1 MTVLNLVLGG
11 TIFTEG
17 GHYSPVNNVL
27 GGQYSLVNNVRGDI
41 FRGDTV
47 HYDNVMNEPRPSALR
62 EFRTGSDECAGPGN
76 EATCAAGRVWARD
89 YDFIASFPGLQSP
102 YAVEGLVKLIRRMTS
117 GRRWR

>member
-1 MTVLNLVLGG
+1 MTVLNLALGR

-47 HYDNVMNEPRPSALR
+47 HYDN
-62 EFRTGSDECAGPGN
+62 GN
-76 EATCAAGRVWARD
+76 ELKTKNGRL
-89 YDFIASFPGLQSP
+89 DFIPRFAINFCAEERTLMYPPLSAQIYQKIFFT
-102 YAVEGLVKLIRRMTS
+102 RCCC
-117 GRRWR
+117 